1 MAIRHAL
8 VLLVAALSPAC
19 SDTAPPHAGPLTRG
33 FIRMATAGARAAPA
47 VSHDREPQIELALW
61 TQQARSG
68 TLLLREDAGGEL
80 VPGPVLDTRVEI
92 QVTGLLARAVVRQRF
107 ANPSTTWAEGIYV
120 FPLPD
125 DAAVD
130 HMRIVTE
137 SRVIE
142 GRVEERQQA
151 RRRYER
157 ARRAGRQAGL
167 VEQERPNV
175 FTTSVANIRPGSSV
189 SVEIEYQQTV
199 RLDQGEFSLRF
210 PLVVGPRYLPGRP
223 QSEGFGSGAGVAA
236 GADRVPDASRISP
249 PVWRPES
256 GRHHPVELAVDLAP
270 GFEIGRIVSPYHDIR
285 VDEQPGGHVVTLA
298 HGPIPANR
306 DFVLRWTP
314 APEEQTGAA
323 LFVESRDDGEYA
335 LLMLTPPEQPS
346 DPADPPPRE
355 IVYVVDTSGSMAGAS
370 LTQAQLALALAL
382 ERLRPDDRFNV
393 IEFNSVTRAL
403 FRESQPA
410 NRWNVEQALA
420 FVHGLRSEGGTEILP
435 ALHRAL
441 AGQSP
446 DDDAL
451 RQVVFL
457 TDGSVGNEAELF
469 EAIRAE
475 LGHSRLFTVGIGSAP
490 NTHFMRK
497 AAEHGRGSFTHI
509 GSPDEVADAMTAL
522 FRKLEA
528 VVLADLDLELSTG
541 AFAEPYPYPV
551 SDLYAGE
558 PLVVALKLEA
568 PLDWIGVRGRTGDT
582 PWQLTLDRRDAV
594 PRAGIHVLWAR
605 RKLAALMDARL
616 GLRDEALLAQ
626 LRQDTVRVALA
637 HHLVSAYTS
646 LVAVDVTP
654 ERPAYENL
662 ASHAL
667 ATELPAGWDAD
678 AVFGLATT
686 ASGADWK
693 LLVGLLGLVTGGA
706 AWLRRVRP

>member
-1 MAIRHAL
+1 MAIRHSL
-8 VLLVAALSPAC
+8 VLLATALALGC
-19 SDTAPPHAGPLTRG
+19 SDAAPPHAGPVTRG
-33 FIRMATAGARAAPA
+33 IIRLATAGAHSAPA
-47 VSHDREPQIELALW
+47 VSRDRGPTASLALW

-68 TLLLREDAGGEL
+68 TLLLREETDGEL

-92 QVTGLLARAVVRQRF
+92 QVTGLLARAVVSQRF

-137 SRVIE
+137 SQVIE

-199 RLDQGEFSLRF
+199 QLDQGEFSLRF

-223 QSEGFGSGAGVAA
+223 RSEGFGGAGA
-236 GADRVPDASRISP
+236 GADTDPVAGASRISP
-249 PVWRPES
+249 PVWRPET
-256 GRHHPVELAVDLAP
+256 GLHNPVELAVDLAP
-270 GFEIGRIVSPYHDIR
+270 GFEIGRIVSPYHDVR

-314 APEEQTGAA
+314 APEREPGAA

-335 LLMLTPPEQPS
+335 LLMLTPPLQPS
-346 DPADPPPRE
+346 EASEPPPRE

-370 LTQAQLALALAL
+370 LSQAQLALALAL

-410 NRWNVEQALA
+410 GRWNVERALD
-420 FVHGLRSEGGTEILP
+420 FVRGLRSEGGTEILP

-441 AGQSP
+441 ADASP
-446 DDDAL
+446 GADTL

-469 EAIRAE
+469 EAIQAE
-475 LGHSRLFTVGIGSAP
+475 LGRSRLFTVGIGSAP

-497 AAEHGRGSFTHI
+497 AAWFGRGSFTHI
-509 GSPDEVADAMTAL
+509 GSPDDVADAMTAL
-522 FRKLEA
+522 FRKLES
-528 VVLADLDLELSTG
+528 VVLADLDLELPSG
-541 AFAEPYPYPV
+541 VFAEPYPYPL

-558 PLVVALKLEA
+558 PLVVALKLDA
-568 PLDWIGVRGRTGDT
+568 PLDWIGVRGRTGDD
-582 PWQLTLDRRDAV
+582 PWQLTLDRSDAV
-594 PRAGIHVLWAR
+594 ARTGVHVLWAR
-605 RKLAALMDARL
+605 RKIAALMDARL
-616 GLRDEALLAQ
+616 GLREEALLLQ
-626 LRQDTVRVALA
+626 LREDTVRVALA

-654 ERPAYENL
+654 ERPAHENL
-662 ASHAL
+662 ASYAL

-686 ASGADWK
+686 ATGADGK
-693 LLVGLLGLVTGGA
+693 VLLGLLGLVTGGT
-706 AWLRRVRP
+706 AWLRRVRS